1 MFLLSFCPPPYYQ
14 SLTPTG
20 TPYILQGLDDLAF
33 KHCILQSLAT
43 FSPCCS
49 KHYIFFNPTQQY
61 SFWFNQLLFFIP
73 LISSTCLDSLL
84 DRNSPN
90 HVEWCATLNIL
101 PTSRGCQ
108 AARHYITVSLFS
120 LFPPSLV
127 DLSSLQIFSSSSLG
141 LHFKL
146 ITLLPTSRT
155 EAMRRECPFS
165 SLYLLLTP
173 ISAFIVL
180 RKCQTLD
187 LYTGHH
193 SLWQRLGIVPEN
205 LTQPLF

>member
-20 TPYILQGLDDLAF
+20 TPYIIQCLDDLAF
-33 KHCILQSLAT
+33 KHCILQPLAT
-43 FSPCCS
+43 FFPLMLQTLHILQSYPATQFLIQS
-49 KHYIFFNPTQQY
+49 TLVFHPINIFYLLRQLTY
-61 SFWFNQLLFFIP
+61 SAK
-73 LISSTCLDSLL
+73 L

-108 AARHYITVSLFS
+108 AARHYITVSLFT

-127 DLSSLQIFSSSSLG
+127 DLSSIQIFSSSSLG

-155 EAMRRECPFS
+155 EAMRREYPFS
-165 SLYLLLTP
+165 SLYLLLIP
-173 ISAFIVL
+173 ISAFIV
-180 RKCQTLD
+180 
-187 LYTGHH
+187 
-193 SLWQRLGIVPEN
+193 
-205 LTQPLF
+205 